1 MRKPLYIIA
10 LLLAFIGLAACS
22 EEPRDFT
29 YYQPGEYKGTVD
41 PLLNKNIHEELN
53 NRFMLVQTDR

>member
-1 MRKPLYIIA
+1 MKKILYIMA
-10 LLLAFIGLAACS
+10 LLLTFTGLSACS

-41 PLLNKNIHEELN
+41 PLLNKDLHEELN